1 MRNSSSDIASS
12 DIARFE
18 TLGFRQTQGN
28 RRFNPIVSLLALLPA
43 LALAV
48 STCAADVLEFNPL
61 QSLHQQLA
69 EVNRECA
76 AHPLER
82 VCEQRKLSIKNEM
95 KRLRKACRLDPSDR
109 KCESLFVPKKEVVN
123 QLAVY
128 CMQHAYES
136 KCVRLRD
143 RARRKRVYRAQYC
156 KANPE
161 APRCQPRLEK
171 PKGFAGMLEFCQ
183 LYPEKRRCIAF
194 MRQLEKSRKPPP
206 ENNSHAF

>member
-1 MRNSSSDIASS
+1 MRISSSDIAW
-12 DIARFE
+12 FE
-18 TLGFRQTQGN
+18 ISGLRQSHLTRL
-28 RRFNPIVSLLALLPA
+28 RRSTICLLALLPT

-48 STCAADVLEFNPL
+48 TTCIADVLEFNPL

-69 EVNRECA
+69 EINRECA
-76 AHPLER
+76 AHPLEKI
-82 VCEQRKLSIKNEM
+82 CEQRKLSIKNEM
-95 KRLRKACRLDPSDR
+95 KRLRKACRVDPSDR
-109 KCESLFVPKKEVVN
+109 RCESLFVPKKEVVN
-123 QLAVY
+123 QLAAY
-128 CMQHAYES
+128 CMQHAYET
-136 KCVRLRD
+136 KCVRHRD
-143 RARRKRVYRAQYC
+143 RTRRKRVYRAQYC

-161 APRCQPRLEK
+161 APRCQPRVEK